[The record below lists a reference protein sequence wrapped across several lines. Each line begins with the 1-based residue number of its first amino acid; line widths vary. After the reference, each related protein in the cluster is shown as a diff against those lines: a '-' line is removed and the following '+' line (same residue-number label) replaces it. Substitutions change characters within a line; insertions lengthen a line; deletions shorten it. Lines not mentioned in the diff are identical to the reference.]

1 MSDPH
6 IVVSREGGVLEIRF
20 NRPDK
25 KNAITNAMY
34 GVMADAL
41 DAAQQDDSTRTV
53 LFTANGDYF
62 SAGNDIKD
70 FAAQASG
77 AFEGPRHVT
86 RFLEAAIMADKPL
99 VAAVQGHAVGVGAT
113 MLFQCDLVYVAEDA
127 RLTLPFID
135 LGLVPENAASLTV
148 VERLGHARAFAL
160 LALGEPLIGR
170 DAAAW
175 GLANAALPASAVEAR
190 ACGRACVGRKAAAIA
205 AAHQAVDAQQRGA
218 ARAHARRGR
227 AVRGAAEIARGRR
240 RLCEIPAALAAGAR
254 SRCSGNGIKVR

>member
-190 ACGRACVGRKAAAIA
+190 ARA
-205 AAHQAVDAQQRGA
+205 AAH
-218 ARAHARRGR
+218 
-227 AVRGAAEIARGRR
+227 
-240 RLCEIPAALAAGAR
+240 ALAEKPPQSLRLTKRLMRNKEALLARMREEGALFAERLR
-254 SRCSGNGIKVR
+254 SPEAVAAFAKFLQR